1 VRFIKY
7 GAFTLL
13 TIVSAYLSVNMFINL
28 GSDTIGKVTL
38 GIVAIAL
45 EAVKVFSLL
54 RIEYNLYMRAQIF
67 RVEGKKL
74 NLPIASFLM
83 YGALAT
89 LSIVASL
96 GFTVVTVDKAVE
108 STRIEFSGVADDY
121 SFEIKQKQDSLALI
135 DSQILALQKQMTSI
149 NPDFATGSVK
159 LSTEAQSLA
168 SKREALIAE
177 ISVLKK
183 QQREAVAVAVQGKQQ
198 NIYGMFFLMGQM
210 FGGLSEKTVMY
221 LLLGLVSLLIEI
233 GMIYTSP
240 TIKIRDEEVHEVVKY
255 KVTTDLQ
262 ASQQAAPSSI
272 MPKTRS
278 RNVAIRTAVQ
288 LAAKALEPQIIVE
301 QIRPHIEVSSK
312 EPEAQNKATQPVLR
326 ILRTQPQVSDAETI
340 KQFLQKLLTPARG
353 AELKSAALIS
363 EETGISVDAINDILV
378 RISKMKSATGKPLLF
393 QKDTAWHLS
402 HMKDL
407 TIGALLKEETM
418 FQYLKGVLHASQT
431 RR

>member
-1 VRFIKY
+1 MRFIKY
-7 GAFTLL
+7 GAFILL

-121 SFEIKQKQDSLALI
+121 SFEIKQKQDSLTLI

-177 ISVLKK
+177 ISALKK
-183 QQREAVAVAVQGKQQ
+183 QQREAIAVAVQGKQQ

-210 FGGLSEKTVMY
+210 LGGLSEKTIMY
-221 LLLGLVSLLIEI
+221 LLLGLVSLLIEV

-240 TIKIRDEEVHEVVKY
+240 TIKIRDKEVHEVVKY
-255 KVTTDLQ
+255 KATTDLQ

-272 MPKTRS
+272 MSKTRS
-278 RNVAIRTAVQ
+278 RNVAIKTAVQ

-326 ILRTQPQVSDAETI
+326 TQPQVSDAEAI

-407 TIGALLKEETM
+407 TIGALLREETM